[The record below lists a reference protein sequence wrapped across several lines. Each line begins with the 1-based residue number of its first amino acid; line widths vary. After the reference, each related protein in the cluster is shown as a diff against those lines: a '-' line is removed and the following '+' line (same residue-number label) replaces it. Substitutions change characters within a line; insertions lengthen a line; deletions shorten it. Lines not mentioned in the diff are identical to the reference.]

1 MASFTGLDVLTVDG
15 DQNIKSVFVFGPD
28 LKAHNQFLT
37 QKMFYDHQ
45 KGANFFL
52 SIYIYKFSISRGV
65 ELH

>member
-37 QKMFYDHQ
+37 QSMFYDHQ
-45 KGANFFL
+45 KGAKFF
-52 SIYIYKFSISRGV
+52 
-65 ELH
+65 